1 MVMQEEINLI
11 DGCLSMAHLSRTQH
25 VQAQQAVMRVEKALT
40 ELDTLRQEK
49 EKKKEKENV

>member
-1 MVMQEEINLI
+1 MKDEMNLI
-11 DGCLSMAHLSRTQH
+11 DGCLSMAHLSRVQH
-25 VQAQQAVMRVEKALT
+25 VQAQQAIMRVEKALT